1 MKLLALLSDR
11 EDVIIPEVKT
21 VLRGYT
27 VYPLK
32 TLEEFEDLHTNIPI
46 NLFLVD
52 TVSHKL
58 SGLEDI
64 LNKLGNDTVILITP
78 ERLDE
83 FTIENLPTSVCGCV
97 DVQSIRTELPLVVER
112 ALEKQRLMNVASL
125 LEKLSDDATVSG
137 KYAMQTPVS
146 PFYGQAGLESFL
158 SGRFLQVLV
167 DFAKVLT
174 ANFDMRK
181 LFNHFM
187 DSVMGISR
195 VSKMSVMLRDKE
207 GFHVRTHY
215 GLDPY
220 IAENFRLRK
229 DSALATWLT
238 KTGRIRRKPLNPP
251 DTASLDIKSEMELL
265 ECTFSFPII
274 YKGKLIGIFNIDDK
288 ITEEPF
294 YKEELEIIYVLCNYL
309 AAAVKDIDLYHQILY
324 QKEFTKNIL
333 SSMSSGVIVID
344 NDEKITVLNQRASEI
359 LNLNPSEMIGRD
371 LRNLPSPLGDILYET
386 MVTGTSYKRH
396 EVDVLQEKLPI
407 GINSYRLLDKNQIPI
422 GAAIVFTDLSDLK
435 RLEEEKR
442 RADRLEAINIFTAR
456 IAHEIKNPLT
466 AIKTFADLL
475 DERYGDEEFKNF
487 FNTTVRQSIYQLD
500 NLIDKLVISS
510 IPLDYRF
517 EKIDIDMIIEDA
529 INQAQKVI
537 PEGVILGK
545 TEEKIKGPVFI
556 SADRRLLTKA
566 LYYLLLFC
574 TGKMKDNFV
583 SIGTNIA
590 NHNIEISMSF
600 TGEELSDEEK
610 QLSRSLTDIEIS
622 GAELNLPI
630 SKKIIEEHGGS
641 IQIKSDSEG
650 NIFKINI
657 PILV

>member
-11 EDVIIPEVKT
+11 DDAVSEVKAA
-21 VLRGYT
+21 LRRYT
-27 VYPLK
+27 IYPLK

-46 NLFLVD
+46 NLFLID
-52 TVSHKL
+52 TVSYKL
-58 SGLEDI
+58 SKLEDI
-64 LNKLGNDTVILITP
+64 LNRLGNGTVILITP

-83 FTIENLPTSVCGCV
+83 FTMENIPQSVYDCV
-97 DVQSIRTELPLVVER
+97 EAQSIHTGLPAVVER
-112 ALEKQRLMNVASL
+112 ALQRQRHMNVENL
-125 LEKLSDDATVSG
+125 LEKSNDVLSG
-137 KYAMQTPVS
+137 KYTTQTQVS
-146 PFYGQAGLESFL
+146 SFYGQRGFESL
-158 SGRFLQVLV
+158 LPGKLLQVLV

-238 KTGRIRRKPLNPP
+238 KTGRIRHKPLNPP
-251 DTASLDIKSEMELL
+251 DTTSLDIKSEMELL
-265 ECTFSFPII
+265 ECIFSFPIV

-344 NDEKITVLNQRASEI
+344 NDEKITVLNQRASEF
-359 LNLNPSEMIGRD
+359 LNLNPSEMVGRD

-396 EVDVLQEKLPI
+396 EVEVLKEKLPI
-407 GINSYRLLDKNQIPI
+407 GINSYRLLDKNQSPI

-435 RLEEEKR
+435 RFEEEKR
-442 RADRLEAINIFTAR
+442 KADRLEAINTFTAR

-466 AIKTFADLL
+466 AIKTFAELL

-487 FNTTVRQSIYQLD
+487 FNTTVRQSIHQLD
-500 NLIDKLVISS
+500 NLTDKLVISS
-510 IPLDYRF
+510 IPLYYSF
-517 EKIDIDMIIEDA
+517 KKIDIDEIIKDA
-529 INQAQKVI
+529 INQARRVI
-537 PEGVILGK
+537 PQSVSLERI
-545 TEEKIKGPVFI
+545 EEKVKRPVFI

-566 LYYLLLFC
+566 LYYLLLLC
-574 TGKMKDNFV
+574 TEKTKDNSV
-583 SIGTNIA
+583 SIGTNVA
-590 NHNIEISMSF
+590 EDNIEISISF
-600 TGEELSDEEK
+600 TGKALSDEEK
-610 QLSRSLTDIEIS
+610 QQFSMSLTDMEIF
-622 GAELNLPI
+622 GIELNVPI
-630 SKKIIEEHGGS
+630 SKKIIEEHSGS
-641 IQIKSDSEG
+641 IQIESDAEG
-650 NIFKINI
+650 NVFKVTI
-657 PILV
+657 PIPIFV